1 MQHNINAFMNK
12 QISEAVRILN
22 NGGIIIFPTDTAFG
36 IGCRIDNKKA
46 IEKLFKLRKRPQ
58 NQPAPVL
65 VANLEMA
72 KEYVKEITDEVI
84 TKLIN
89 PYWPGALT
97 IVFDCIISKVPE
109 LVRGGGNTVGLR
121 MPNNN
126 LVLALINRAGGP
138 ILGPSANFHG
148 EKTPFSIKD
157 LNPELVKL
165 ADYVL
170 DGECLFNNASTVI
183 DVTQN
188 PWKILRQG
196 ELEIKI
202 KT

>member
-1 MQHNINAFMNK
+1 MDKIEK
-12 QISEAVRILN
+12 AVGILN
-22 NGGIIIFPTDTAFG
+22 QGGIVIFPTDTAFG
-36 IGCRIDNKKA
+36 IGCRMDKEKA
-46 IEKLFKLRKRPQ
+46 VEKLFKLRRRPQ
-58 NQPAPVL
+58 NQPTPVL

-72 KEYVKEITDEVI
+72 KKYVKEITDEVI
-84 TKLIN
+84 TRLIN

-97 IVFDCIISKVPE
+97 IVFDCIISKVPK
-109 LVRGGGNTVGLR
+109 LVRGGGNTIGLR

-126 LVLALINRAGGP
+126 LILALINKTGVP

-165 ADYVL
+165 ADFVL
-170 DGECLFNNASTVI
+170 DGECLFNSASTVI
-183 DVTQN
+183 DVTQI